1 MDFLVGRSEILDF
14 VVALFAT
21 NMLLKAGVIGACMVA
36 AWSWGKTPEETMV
49 MRRRMLLV
57 LLAAMCAVGYTKVAG
72 RLLSYPRPI
81 VLTQETFRFED
92 GRLSPYEKVSFRT
105 PAESDGRKRVG
116 NLQRG
121 LIDTNDWES
130 FPSDHAGFFGALAI
144 GMIWVNPTIGL
155 IATGWAFLVIFPSK
169 LLRGLHRPS
178 DMFAGLA
185 VALLALFL
193 WSLLERN
200 GLLTRVARWTLR
212 FNVLAT
218 ALFFLVAFEAANTL
232 NDVQDLALSARDLLR
247 ILRQ

>member
-1 MDFLVGRSEILDF
+1 MDFLVGRSEIFDF
-14 VVALFAT
+14 LVALFAT
-21 NMLLKAGVIGACMVA
+21 NMLLKAGVIGACMAA
-36 AWSWGKTPEETMV
+36 AWSYGKTPEETLI
-49 MRRRMLLV
+49 MRRRLLLV
-57 LLAAMCAVGYTKVAG
+57 LFAAVCAVGYTKVAG

-81 VLTQETFRFED
+81 VLTQETFRFE
-92 GRLSPYEKVSFRT
+92 GERLTPYEQASFRT
-105 PAESDGRKRVG
+105 PAESDGRKRVA

-121 LIDTNDWES
+121 LIDSNDWES

-155 IATGWAFLVIFPSK
+155 IATGWTFLVIFPSK
-169 LLRGLHRPS
+169 LLRGMHRPS

-185 VALLALFL
+185 IALLALFL

-200 GLLTRVARWTLR
+200 GLLNRVVHWTLR

-232 NDVQDLALSARDLLR
+232 NDVQDLVFSARDLLR
-247 ILRQ
+247 ILRP